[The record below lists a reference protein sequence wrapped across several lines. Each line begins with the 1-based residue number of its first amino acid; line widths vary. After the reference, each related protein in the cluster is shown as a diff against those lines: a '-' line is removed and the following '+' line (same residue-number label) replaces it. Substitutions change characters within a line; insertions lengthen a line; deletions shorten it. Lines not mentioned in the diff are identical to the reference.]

1 VAGNSQNA
9 AVFRDSQ
16 GTTLVLAL
24 VRLDLSRPHALGLM
38 QQLILVRL
46 KIFLRFFKAKF
57 SSWFYLLF
65 VDNKSVA
72 NWKTIEIL
80 FIFQAAGNEE
90 DMTSL
95 LELLVLRT
103 APSRDWVARTEI
115 LHSVIACLKESH
127 RARTIF
133 R

>member
-1 VAGNSQNA
+1 MYSE
-9 AVFRDSQ
+9 
-16 GTTLVLAL
+16 
-24 VRLDLSRPHALGLM
+24 
-38 QQLILVRL
+38 LIKNR
-46 KIFLRFFKAKF
+46 FKADLKQILKHLKDKKQTLKTLN
-57 SSWFYLLF
+57 YLQHIRAQL
-65 VDNKSVA
+65 KL
-72 NWKTIEIL
+72 EL
-80 FIFQAAGNEE
+80 LQAAGNEE

-103 APSRDWVARTEI
+103 APSRDWLARTEI